1 MLDDIFSD
9 EKITEISRRE
19 IEDDKDF
26 TEAFDSRHKFM
37 KLAFEKAEEAL
48 TNLEVPVGCV
58 FVYKNEIIGSG
69 RNDVNVSRN
78 PTRHA
83 EMVAFEQILD
93 YCKEH
98 SLDSLEV
105 FKETTLYVTLEPCM
119 MCASA
124 LQQLQIPRIFFGAS
138 NERFGGIISVGNI
151 KTYQEN
157 PPSMDIIAGIGTTFA
172 VKLLKDFYKNTNM
185 RAPIE
190 KRIDKTVKNENNL

>member
-1 MLDDIFSD
+1 MDIFSD
-9 EKITEISRRE
+9 EKITEISRRG

-26 TEAFDSRHKFM
+26 KDAFDSRHKFM

-48 TNLEVPVGCV
+48 INLEVPVGCV
-58 FVYKNEIIGSG
+58 FVYKNEVIGSG

-83 EMVAFEQILD
+83 EMVGIEQILD
-93 YCKEH
+93 YCKEN
-98 SLDSLEV
+98 SLDEYEV

-119 MCASA
+119 MCANA

-138 NERFGGIISVGNI
+138 NERFGGINSVGNI
-151 KTYQEN
+151 SMYQEN
-157 PPSMDIIAGIGTTFA
+157 PPAMDIISGIGTTFA
-172 VKLLKDFYKNTNM
+172 IKLLKDFYKNTNM

-190 KRIDKTVKNENNL
+190 KRIDKTIKNGNKVL